1 MMSERTRTTQSNPD
15 LVQYSQGDL
24 EAALNDFLKEQE
36 PPQKINLF
44 NFKTIAGMSML
55 FITTLFLIQQII
67 PWFGF
72 TIDMGL
78 VQALP
83 VIGGILVA
91 LAGIGLFSGQKKP
104 KKAKAKFEPAVE
116 KPLTLNDLNE
126 KSKLDSYA
134 LNQTKRLYRS
144 RRDKRFLGVCGG
156 IAKYFGL
163 NPFAV
168 RLLWAILTLSS
179 GGIMIPLY
187 IVMAIIMPKEPPIF
201 QIPYNK

>member
-1 MMSERTRTTQSNPD
+1 MSERTRTAQSNPD

-55 FITTLFLIQQII
+55 FITTLFLIQQLI

-72 TIDMGL
+72 PIDSDF
-78 VQALP
+78 VQILP
-83 VIGGILVA
+83 VFGGILVA
-91 LAGIGLFSGQKKP
+91 LTGLGLFSGRKKQKKS
-104 KKAKAKFEPAVE
+104 KAKFEPVAE
-116 KPLTLNDLNE
+116 KPLTLNDLND
-126 KSKLDSYA
+126 KSTLDSYA
-134 LNQTKRLYRS
+134 LNQSKRLYRS

>member
-1 MMSERTRTTQSNPD
+1 MSERTRTAQSNPD
-15 LVQYSQGDL
+15 LVNYTQGDL

-55 FITTLFLIQQII
+55 FITTLFLIQQLI

-72 TIDMGL
+72 PIDADF
-78 VQALP
+78 VQVLP
-83 VIGGILVA
+83 VFGGILVA
-91 LAGIGLFSGQKKP
+91 LTGLGLFSGRRKQ
-104 KKAKAKFEPAVE
+104 KKAKAQFEPVAA
-116 KPLTLNDLNE
+116 KPITLNDLND
-126 KSKLDSYA
+126 KSTLDSYA

-144 RRDKRFLGVCGG
+144 RKDKRFLGVCGG

-187 IVMAIIMPKEPPIF
+187 IVMAIIMPKEPPVF